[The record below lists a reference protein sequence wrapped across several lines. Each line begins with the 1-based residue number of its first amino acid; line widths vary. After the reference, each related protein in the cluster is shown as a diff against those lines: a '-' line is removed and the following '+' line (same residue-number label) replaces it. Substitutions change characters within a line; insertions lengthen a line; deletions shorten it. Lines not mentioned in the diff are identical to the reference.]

1 MTTEFF
7 IVFLP
12 IYLVLGILIVGII
25 VGGSDILDRFPRWLK
40 IIIRLVLVALW
51 MPIGLVSMVVLAAV
65 VAKDC
70 IFGE

>member
-25 VGGSDILDRFPRWLK
+25 VGSSDILDRFPRWLK